1 MRVTK
6 IEAQRNSP
14 GRKNIFADDR
24 FLAGVSDETLI
35 RFGLRTGDTI
45 DAGVVKALQ
54 EAEELLSARNTALR
68 FLSYRPRTEQEV
80 RDKLREKE
88 FGDAEIAKTLQEL
101 AASGLIDDGG
111 FARMYIRNALAVRPS
126 GRILLI
132 RKLLALG
139 VTRPIIDEA
148 IAETMS
154 EDVQRETAL
163 KTAEQFLRKARS
175 QETSTDPRK
184 LRQKLASLLLRRG
197 YPWNTVDAVLRAA
210 LTIPGQNDEIHE

>member
-175 QETSTDPRK
+175 HETSRDPRK